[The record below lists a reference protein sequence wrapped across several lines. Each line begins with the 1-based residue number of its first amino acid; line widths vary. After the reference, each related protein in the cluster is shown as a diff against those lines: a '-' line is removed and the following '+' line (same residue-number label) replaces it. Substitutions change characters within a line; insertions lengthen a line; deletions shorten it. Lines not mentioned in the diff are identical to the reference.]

1 MLLCPADVAA
11 ELGVSR
17 SLVAQWIRAGR
28 LRVRRD
34 RRGWAWIERREM
46 ERVREERRGRKRK
59 RLRPQFEE
67 VIPPARGWP
76 SGDGI
81 GHGRPLRPGSPAGPG
96 QAR

>member
-34 RRGWAWIERREM
+34 RRGWAWVERREV
-46 ERVREERRGRKRK
+46 ERVRDERRQRRRK
-59 RLRPQFEE
+59 RLRPEFGEA
-67 VIPPARGWP
+67 AR
-76 SGDGI
+76 
-81 GHGRPLRPGSPAGPG
+81 
-96 QAR
+96 